1 MKKLSIVIPVYNEE
15 NTVLAIVKR
24 IQQIEIPLEREI
36 LIVDD
41 YSTDSTRKQL
51 GRLEND
57 PEVRVFYQERNQGK
71 GAALRRGFQEA
82 TGDIVLIQDADLEY
96 DPTDYPEL
104 LRPILED
111 HADVVYGSRF
121 MSGPRRVLFFWHS
134 VGNRLLTLVSNMFT
148 NLNLTDMETCYKAFR
163 REVLETF
170 DLKSNR
176 FGFEPEFTS
185 RVAQRHW
192 RIYEI
197 PITYHGRG
205 YEEGKKIGWKDG
217 VAAFWTILKCA
228 VTDGGGNPDV
238 GHETLRR
245 MKKLSRYAA
254 WQASL
259 ITPYFGRTVFELGA
273 GTGTMSEYYKNCDKL
288 WLGEISEE
296 YRKIL
301 DERFEGLYHVQTC
314 FLDLENPTLPEE
326 IDEAPETIVSTNVL
340 EHIENHE
347 EAVRFARETL
357 SPGGYLILLVPAMPG
372 IFGTLDEKLDHY
384 RRYNKDSLGDL
395 LEENGFVIEKMRY
408 MNALGAV
415 GWWVNGRILKRKI
428 LPKRQLGLMDWL
440 LPYVKLEYKLNPPV
454 GLSVLAVAKKPKGK
468 YS

>member
-24 IQQIEIPLEREI
+24 VKEVEIPLDREI

-41 YSTDSTRKQL
+41 HSTDSTRKQL
-51 GRLEND
+51 KKLDDD
-57 PEVRVFYQERNQGK
+57 PEVRVFLQERNSGK

-96 DPTDYPEL
+96 DPKDYPEL

-121 MSGPRRVLFFWHS
+121 MSGPRRVLLFWHS
-134 VGNRLLTLVSNMFT
+134 IGNRLLTLISNMFT
-148 NLNLTDMETCYKAFR
+148 NLNLTDMETCYKVFR

-170 DLKSNR
+170 DLKANR

-197 PITYHGRG
+197 PISYHGRG
-205 YEEGKKIGWKDG
+205 YEDGKKIGWKDG
-217 VAAFWTILKCA
+217 VAAFWTIVKCA
-228 VTDGGGNPDV
+228 FTDAGGNPDV

-259 ITPYFGRTVFELGA
+259 MKPYFGKRIFELGS
-273 GTGTMSEYYKNCDKL
+273 GTGTMSEYYKDCDRL
-288 WLGEISEE
+288 WLGEISDE

-301 DERFEGLYHVQTC
+301 DERFEGLHHVESC
-314 FLDLENPTLPEE
+314 FLDLENPTKPEE
-326 IDEAPETIVSTNVL
+326 INEEPDTVVSTNVF
-340 EHIENHE
+340 EHIKDHE
-347 EAVRFARETL
+347 AAFRFARDVLE
-357 SPGGYLILLVPAMPG
+357 PGGHLILLVPAMPG

-384 RRYNKDSLGDL
+384 RRYDKDSLGDL
-395 LEENGFVIEKMRY
+395 LEENGFVIERMHY
-408 MNALGAV
+408 LNALGAI
-415 GWWVNGRILKRKI
+415 GWWFNGKILKRTI
-428 LPKRQLGLMDWL
+428 LPKRQLGLMDKL
-440 LPYVKLEYKLNPPV
+440 LPYLKLEYKLNLPW